1 MPKNPGQAAIRLLR
15 DGGGCVEFSR
25 FVAALVPSCHWEL
38 QCRRAGK
45 MCRRVVCVWVCVCV
59 VYSPG
64 DFSII
69 GDSYI
74 KYIFQKIW
82 LPHII
87 PEKSHVNN
95 QNLPSLVHKFMN
107 LKKHKHLELFPL
119 LVTRRFSGPF
129 FRGRDLLSAKLLRSS
144 FDRLDENG
152 DGFVSRAELQRLL
165 ERAGSKLAQAQCL
178 GFGEDGVGW

>member
-1 MPKNPGQAAIRLLR
+1 M
-15 DGGGCVEFSR
+15 EFSR

-59 VYSPG
+59 W
-64 DFSII
+64 
-69 GDSYI
+69 YI
-74 KYIFQKIW
+74 LLETFPSSVTHTSNISSKKYGSLILF
-82 LPHII
+82 LT
-87 PEKSHVNN
+87 KSHANN
-95 QNLPSLVHKFMN
+95 QHLPSLVHKFMN
-107 LKKHKHLELFPL
+107 LKKPSTFSSHWSSQSSCL
-119 LVTRRFSGPF
+119 SGPF

-178 GFGEDGVGW
+178 GFGEDGVGWLVKGQGLGWER